1 MTFADIGKEAT
12 KLAFGDYIKLCSDFG
27 MNLKKETLTDIY
39 RVRVKRGN
47 QQLELHNFKV
57 TT

>member
-1 MTFADIGKEAT
+1 MTFEAIGNEAN

-47 QQLELHNFKV
+47 
-57 TT
+57 